1 MEILKRT
8 DNTRTVVMAQVLRAA
23 AEAIMVQGETVAMA
37 VAGTE
42 PAKFVQSFRQTYKT
56 EGFNFSDDDLRTIH
70 ETVRVLC
77 ARVGLNRKQQM
88 TFDDEREMMRMR
100 AADKK
105 AEIDAKV
112 KGGRYVTTT
121 PTGRQVH

>member
-8 DNTRTVVMAQVLRAA
+8 DDSRSRLKAQLMRAA
-23 AEAIMVQGETVAMA
+23 ADALMAQGETVAMA

-42 PAKFVQSFRQTYKT
+42 PAKFVQEFRQTYR
-56 EGFNFSDDDLRTIH
+56 EHGFSFSDDDLRTIH
-70 ETVRVLC
+70 DTVRVRC